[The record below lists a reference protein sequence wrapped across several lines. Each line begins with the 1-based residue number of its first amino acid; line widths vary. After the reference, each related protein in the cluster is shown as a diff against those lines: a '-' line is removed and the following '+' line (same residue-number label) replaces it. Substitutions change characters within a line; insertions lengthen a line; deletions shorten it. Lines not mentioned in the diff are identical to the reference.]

1 MTSTDDEG
9 LSSVRVQGPSLIDVH
24 DIQCSLVSY
33 EVLEKH
39 ETHCDY
45 RPQECSGCK
54 LQMLKKDLN
63 EQETHCP
70 MVESTC
76 PNCKIVCKQFDAT
89 ALHTDLICAREQL
102 RQLQE
107 KCRENVA
114 GGQGDGSSLNQLS
127 SPFGVYVDDNQTIF
141 ITDLGN
147 DRIVQRNYDA
157 ALGQVVADGNG
168 QGNQRVMRR
177 FRQHDRN
184 QETIIDNIDYTQLAI
199 DNQKKFYASNCDKQ
213 EVRRYQLGDS

>member
-1 MTSTDDEG
+1 MLYQYIRCGEFIEH
-9 LSSVRVQGPSLIDVH
+9 LGPRFVANHLVKLQISCIY
-24 DIQCSLVSY
+24 QSNGCEELVSY

-107 KCRENVA
+107 KVQLLDEKNKEN
-114 GGQGDGSSLNQLS
+114 L
-127 SPFGVYVDDNQTIF
+127 
-141 ITDLGN
+141 
-147 DRIVQRNYDA
+147 
-157 ALGQVVADGNG
+157 
-168 QGNQRVMRR
+168 
-177 FRQHDRN
+177 
-184 QETIIDNIDYTQLAI
+184 QEHKRT
-199 DNQKKFYASNCDKQ
+199 F
-213 EVRRYQLGDS
+213 